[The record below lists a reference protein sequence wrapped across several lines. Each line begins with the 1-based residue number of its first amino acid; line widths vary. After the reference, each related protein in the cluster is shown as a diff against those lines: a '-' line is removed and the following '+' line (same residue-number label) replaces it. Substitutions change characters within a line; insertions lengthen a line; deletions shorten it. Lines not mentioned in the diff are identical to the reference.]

1 MNTPLVSVTVLT
13 YNSSKTVIETLDSI
27 FAQTYPRIELLISDD
42 CSQDNSVELCKN
54 WLKSHNHRF
63 ERSLLLE
70 SSTNQGISKNGNKV
84 KAAAQGEWIKGIA
97 ADDRLLP
104 NCISDFMDYISYHPE
119 AKIIFS
125 KVVGIGDEEAA
136 RKWPF
141 KDVSTIFSKLKQEE
155 IRIALCISN
164 FLPAPSSII
173 NTQTFWKLGGY
184 NEDIPLQED
193 WAFWM
198 KATNSGIPLHFMN
211 KETVEYRLSAT
222 SISQNSNASYKYI
235 QSERM
240 AKELGKYYLN
250 KSFGASLYFY
260 IINKCKNGNKI
271 WRIIY
276 LINIFNPFYHK
287 YRKGQKVINRL
298 IDSSQ

>member
-27 FAQTYPRIELLISDD
+27 FTQTYPRIELLISDD

-125 KVVGIGDEEAA
+125 KVVGFGDEEAA

-141 KDVSTIFSKLKQEE
+141 KDVSTIFSKLTQEE

-164 FLPAPSSII
+164 FLPAPSCII
-173 NTQTFWKLGGY
+173 NTQTFKELGGY

-193 WAFWM
+193 WTFWM
-198 KATNSGIPLHFMN
+198 KATNSGIKLHFMN
-211 KETVEYRLSAT
+211 KETVEYRFSTASLS
-222 SISQNSNASYKYI
+222 QSNLSEKYLDSNRKA
-235 QSERM
+235 QE
-240 AKELGKYYLN
+240 KGKYYLN
-250 KSFGASLYFY
+250 RTFGANLCFY
-260 IINKCKNGNKI
+260 TINKCKNGGII
-271 WRIIY
+271 WRFIH
-276 LINIFNPFYHK
+276 LINLLNPFYHK
-287 YRKGQKVINRL
+287 YIKSQKI
-298 IDSSQ
+298 ISQLSKK